1 MGTLQRLPKVIGSDS
16 LARELAYTARK
27 LFADEAAQ
35 AGLVS
40 RVLPDQET
48 LLKAAFD
55 TASLIAGKSPV
66 AIQGTKHNMNYSRD
80 HTIEEGLNHMVVWNS
95 AMLQSEDVQKAIMA
109 SMDRK
114 GPPPVFAKL

>member
-1 MGTLQRLPKVIGSDS
+1 MIGSDS

-40 RVLPDQET
+40 RVLPDQEA

-55 TASLIAGKSPV
+55 TASLIASKSPV
-66 AIQGTKHNMNYSRD
+66 AVQGTKHHMNYSRD
-80 HTIEEGLNHMVVWNS
+80 HSVEEGLKYMVTWNA
-95 AMLQSEDVQKAIMA
+95 AMLQSEDVRIAIMA

-114 GPPPVFAKL
+114 GPAPVFSKL